1 MSDAAVQ
8 ILADRLRGMPGLT
21 APPASQNQHLDG
33 GASSKKVSSKIFN
46 VEKFHRRNNSSSKIF
61 IFKIIQ
67 REKFSVRNLKLGFLF
82 RAEPDE

>member
-33 GASSKKVSSKIFN
+33 GASSK
-46 VEKFHRRNNSSSKIF
+46 IF

-67 REKFSVRNLKLGFLF
+67 REKFSVRNLKL
-82 RAEPDE
+82 EI